1 MIFMNTGKVK
11 ELTSLTDDQI
21 NYLIKKVDALKRE
34 KNQGKA
40 RDYSF
45 RDLVYLKLAAVMRAD
60 GIRLDEIN
68 QAIQVVED
76 VNSMLAGGWQWG
88 TLIRRNDKA
97 KLWTWSPNTFFSAS
111 WYNPTTN
118 KLESPMDILRAIGPV
133 YDVGEIASDLA
144 GANQMI
150 FEFAQAEKEAMKGN

>member
-1 MIFMNTGKVK
+1 MDSKQIVEITG
-11 ELTSLTDDQI
+11 LTYGQL
-21 NYLIKKVDALKRE
+21 NYLIDQVDALKRD
-34 KNQGKA
+34 KTQGKA
-40 RDYSF
+40 RDFTF
-45 RDLVYLKLAAVMRAD
+45 RELVYLKLAAVMRAD